1 MKRNSL
7 MLLVFDM
14 LPLEPFQFPLL
25 LDPLK
30 LDLDP
35 VPLGPDTLS
44 LNPRPLSLGPDPL
57 SLDLLKNILGLSSTL
72 YLCILLLWIV
82 GVISSQNIWFVWSWS
97 VCLYGWE
104 HQTVENLQNSF
115 LVNKRTTS
123 SMFNWGRA
131 EKLNPIQH
139 VSSLISF
146 SILFWS
152 QFHSDLDR
160 NQRVESPF
168 SVGQERSFYVTIRHH
183 RCQEQL
189 HL

>member
-1 MKRNSL
+1 

-82 GVISSQNIWFVWSWS
+82 GVISSQNIWFV
-97 VCLYGWE
+97 
-104 HQTVENLQNSF
+104 
-115 LVNKRTTS
+115 
-123 SMFNWGRA
+123 
-131 EKLNPIQH
+131 
-139 VSSLISF
+139 
-146 SILFWS
+146 
-152 QFHSDLDR
+152 
-160 NQRVESPF
+160 
-168 SVGQERSFYVTIRHH
+168 
-183 RCQEQL
+183 
-189 HL
+189 